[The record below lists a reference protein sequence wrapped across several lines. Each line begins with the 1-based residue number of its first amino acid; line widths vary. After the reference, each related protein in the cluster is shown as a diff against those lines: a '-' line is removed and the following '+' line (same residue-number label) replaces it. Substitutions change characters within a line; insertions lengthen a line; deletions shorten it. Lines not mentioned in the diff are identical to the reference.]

1 MPRYCE
7 TSSTA
12 RLSKVHT
19 YLQTLPN
26 PSVEYQHH
34 KGEMSHNKATKGIKH
49 HQEEE
54 DHHRNEE
61 IERSS
66 EESSEV
72 LNHGIRYSGTD
83 LGPLTTE
90 LQGRRA
96 VLGALTMEIGT

>member
-1 MPRYCE
+1 MR
-7 TSSTA
+7 A
-12 RLSKVHT
+12 RS
-19 YLQTLPN
+19 N
-26 PSVEYQHH
+26 PGEGVNVAYQHH

-72 LNHGIRYSGTD
+72 LNHGIRYSGTG
-83 LGPLTTE
+83 LGPLPRSCKE
-90 LQGRRA
+90 DARS
-96 VLGALTMEIGT
+96 

>member
-1 MPRYCE
+1 LR
-7 TSSTA
+7 A
-12 RLSKVHT
+12 RS
-19 YLQTLPN
+19 N
-26 PSVEYQHH
+26 PGEGVNVEYQHH

-61 IERSS
+61 MERSS
-66 EESSEV
+66 EESLEV
-72 LNHGIRYSGTD
+72 LNHGISYSGTG